1 MNVNPVM
8 PRCNLNA
15 SFVKKASSA
24 PSRRKT
30 DYFDSRLPGFL
41 LEVRAT
47 GGKTYYQRYRD
58 HRGRERQ
65 FKIGSAAVL
74 TVAVARRQAKRVLAQ
89 ALLGDDPHEERKA
102 LRKIPTLAQF
112 IREHYLP
119 FAQKAKR
126 SWRTDETI
134 LRRHILPALGR
145 YCIDELTGAP
155 IAHLLQKMSDKGYSA
170 GTTNRI
176 IVLLRYIFNLAKKWG
191 VPGAFANPTIGF
203 QTQPDACRQRYLTD
217 DELQRLIAALDRD
230 QNQLAAKAIRLLLLT
245 GARRNEITRAR
256 WEHLDWQRKTLLVP
270 MSKTGRPRVI
280 TLSSTAIELLR
291 SIVRT
296 DDNPFIFPSAVTGR
310 PCPSLHF
317 PWLRIRREA
326 DLLDLRLHDLRHSFA
341 SFLVNSGVSLYTV
354 QHLLG
359 HTQPRMTQ
367 RYAHLTQQTLGNAA
381 EIVGGL
387 VDAADIP
394 LQPATSVLLPAADET
409 ECAEVQQ
416 A

>member
-1 MNVNPVM
+1 V
-8 PRCNLNA
+8 R
-15 SFVKKASSA
+15 SS
-24 PSRRKT
+24 
-30 DYFDSRLPGFL
+30 
-41 LEVRAT
+41 

-58 HRGRERQ
+58 RRGRERQ
-65 FKIGSAAVL
+65 FKIGSATVL

-89 ALLGDDPHEERKA
+89 ALVGDDPHDQRKE

-112 IREHYLP
+112 VREQYLP

-134 LRRHILPALGR
+134 LRCHILPALGR
-145 YCIDELTGAP
+145 YCMDELTGAP
-155 IAHLLQKMSDKGYSA
+155 IADLIHKMSGKGYST

-176 IVLLRYIFNLAKKWG
+176 IVLLRYVFNLAKKWG
-191 VPGAFANPTIGF
+191 VPRASVNPTVGF
-203 QTQPDACRQRYLTD
+203 QTQPEACRQRYLTEE
-217 DELQRLIAALDRD
+217 ELQRLIAALDRD
-230 QNQLAAKAIRLLLLT
+230 PNQVAAKAIRLLLLT

-256 WEHLDWQRKTLLVP
+256 WDYIDWERKVLLVP
-270 MSKTGRPRVI
+270 ISKTGRPRVI
-280 TLSSTAIELLR
+280 ILNSAAIELLR
-291 SIVRT
+291 SVVRID
-296 DDNPFIFPSAVTGR
+296 DDNPFIFPSPVTGR

-317 PWLRIRREA
+317 PWLRIRRKA

-367 RYAHLTQQTLGNAA
+367 RYAHLAQQTLGSAA

-387 VDAADIP
+387 IDATDIP
-394 LQPATSVLLPAADET
+394 LQPTTSVLLQAAVASE
-409 ECAEVQQ
+409 A